1 MTDQNAKEKGEVI
14 DNEINTMKQ
23 NADYDTIDLKFID
36 AIDEVLQKNDQLGIK
51 PSNDSS
57 LGKLIY
63 PSNRSIISSVR
74 SRAKHIPH
82 LALINFAKMFDV
94 DMNYFYSNR
103 TLNYIP
109 RVRTTDN
116 RIDNSVK
123 DTGEGSF
130 VTHAGSGT
138 IRDVKNVAKEII
150 NDNRTTHSNPSAET
164 IINNFIQKIDEHCI
178 PDFYSILNAIRDET
192 GGTIEELKH
201 HLKKKS
207 KKLDKLNEKH
217 HKELKAVNL
226 KLTEACERMIEA
238 QENEKQTMMKYIT
251 LLENK

>member
-1 MTDQNAKEKGEVI
+1 MKEENTRKQREVI
-14 DNEINTMKQ
+14 DNERYNMKQ
-23 NADYDTIDLKFID
+23 NPDYDTIDLKFIE
-36 AIDEVLQKNDQLGIK
+36 AIDTVLEKNDELGIK

-82 LALINFAKMFDV
+82 LALINFAKLFDV
-94 DMNYFYSNR
+94 DMNYFYSDR

-109 RVRTTDN
+109 RVRTSDN
-116 RIDNSVK
+116 RIDNSIKV
-123 DTGEGSF
+123 TGDGSF
-130 VTHAGSGT
+130 ATHAGSGT

-150 NDNRTTHSNPSAET
+150 NHNTTHSNPSAET
-164 IINNFIQKIDEHCI
+164 IINNFIQKIDENCI

-192 GGTIEELKH
+192 GSTIAELKY

-207 KKLDKLNEKH
+207 KKLDKLNERH
-217 HKELKAVNL
+217 HKELKTVNL

-238 QENEKQTMMKYIT
+238 QENEKQTMLKYIT